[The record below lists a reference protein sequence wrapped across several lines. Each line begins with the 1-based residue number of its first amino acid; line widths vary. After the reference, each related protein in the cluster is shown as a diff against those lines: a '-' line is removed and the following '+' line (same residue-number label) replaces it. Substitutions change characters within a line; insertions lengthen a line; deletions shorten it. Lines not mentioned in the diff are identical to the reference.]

1 MEESLKKF
9 PEQFLF
15 DPEIV
20 NAAQLAPSYARY
32 TIVGMGGSALAAD
45 LLRAVDPALPIFMH
59 RSYDLPPHAED
70 GLVIASSYSGN
81 TEETIDAL
89 KIAHSKGLPLCVIA
103 DSGALLELA
112 REYKVPYIDL
122 PQGGIQPRAA
132 LGYSFRAFSKI
143 LQLAGILE
151 ESKKLSESLESLQLK
166 EAGKSI
172 AAEIG
177 SRVPIIYTSTARAP
191 IGYIWKIALNET
203 GKTPAFA
210 NVFPELNHNELEG
223 MKTRADEFSRVFHFL
238 FLRGH
243 SDHPRIQK
251 RMDLTEEMYR
261 ALNYQVT
268 RVPAVEGPRLHEIF
282 SSVLLGLWTANFTAV
297 NMNVDPEQ
305 VLLVEEFKRKL
316 AS

>member
-103 DSGALLELA
+103 DSG
-112 REYKVPYIDL
+112 R
-122 PQGGIQPRAA
+122 
-132 LGYSFRAFSKI
+132 S
-143 LQLAGILE
+143 
-151 ESKKLSESLESLQLK
+151 
-166 EAGKSI
+166 
-172 AAEIG
+172 
-177 SRVPIIYTSTARAP
+177 
-191 IGYIWKIALNET
+191 
-203 GKTPAFA
+203 
-210 NVFPELNHNELEG
+210 
-223 MKTRADEFSRVFHFL
+223 
-238 FLRGH
+238 
-243 SDHPRIQK
+243 
-251 RMDLTEEMYR
+251 
-261 ALNYQVT
+261 
-268 RVPAVEGPRLHEIF
+268 
-282 SSVLLGLWTANFTAV
+282 
-297 NMNVDPEQ
+297 
-305 VLLVEEFKRKL
+305 
-316 AS
+316 